1 MEIRVKVDGEDKIV
15 RGVTNQIT
23 VENVIVAVAETTGR
37 KGRYTLVRKSPNCE
51 RILTP
56 TDKIVEIL
64 KKKKTKDTFFE
75 LKKTTDLE
83 INEQTVLPER
93 SSKRKSLP
101 PKLKHRPNAVSSNR
115 DSRFHN
121 SVSNGGENTRMRP
134 ASALGSLISGD
145 DTIRSSYT
153 QSFDNSLQSSS
164 LNRNTLPTRFQ
175 NNDQTRSMPRGDR
188 RGNVLNK
195 IAALNGLNSSTKS
208 RYNTEKSSRHQ
219 PSATSTLK
227 PRPISMGSEPKTTLK
242 PLTRTN
248 QAALDEFKRL
258 VSAQHHH
265 IHEQAVTLHAVDKEL
280 QKAEVEWK
288 NGNIK
293 KCNQADVQNIKL
305 QIKQLEATVSNNE
318 AALRSEQALLDRL
331 NEDEQEAYTR
341 EMDISK
347 VQEDIRAIEK
357 SLQTYKENAV
367 RLEQDIE
374 RERKKQKERQQ
385 RAVRLVVVC

>member
-1 MEIRVKVDGEDKIV
+1 
-15 RGVTNQIT
+15 
-23 VENVIVAVAETTGR
+23 
-37 KGRYTLVRKSPNCE
+37 
-51 RILTP
+51 
-56 TDKIVEIL
+56 
-64 KKKKTKDTFFE
+64 
-75 LKKTTDLE
+75 
-83 INEQTVLPER
+83 
-93 SSKRKSLP
+93 
-101 PKLKHRPNAVSSNR
+101 
-115 DSRFHN
+115 
-121 SVSNGGENTRMRP
+121 MRP

-265 IHEQAVTLHAVDKEL
+265 IHEQTVTLHAVDKEL

-293 KCNQADVQNIKL
+293 KCNQADVQNIKVIIFSVNFL
-305 QIKQLEATVSNNE
+305 YLFNFVY
-318 AALRSEQALLDRL
+318 L
-331 NEDEQEAYTR
+331 
-341 EMDISK
+341 
-347 VQEDIRAIEK
+347 
-357 SLQTYKENAV
+357 
-367 RLEQDIE
+367 
-374 RERKKQKERQQ
+374 
-385 RAVRLVVVC
+385 